1 MMPNNLLYNL
11 DQLHDLS
18 EGNQLFID
26 KMMALFIELM
36 PQIISELGIGLKEQN
51 YQRIHAAAHKAK
63 PSIDMM
69 GINSLKDTIRDL
81 EKNAL
86 KDQNVDQ
93 IKPLIEKVSKII
105 EQVLI
110 QLRSR

>member
-1 MMPNNLLYNL
+1 MPNKLLYNL

-18 EGNQLFID
+18 EGNQLFIN
-26 KMMALFIELM
+26 KMTDLFIELM
-36 PQIISELGIGLKEQN
+36 PQIISELEIGLKEQN
-51 YQRIHAAAHKAK
+51 YQRIYSAAHKAK
-63 PSIDMM
+63 TSIDML
-69 GINSLKDTIRDL
+69 GIDSLKDTIRDL

>member
-1 MMPNNLLYNL
+1 
-11 DQLHDLS
+11 
-18 EGNQLFID
+18 
-26 KMMALFIELM
+26 
-36 PQIISELGIGLKEQN
+36 
-51 YQRIHAAAHKAK
+51 
-63 PSIDMM
+63 MM